1 MKKKTKKRLI
11 YMLVI
16 AGYVIPLVVFFSA
29 VIPVFIAN
37 AKY

>member
-1 MKKKTKKRLI
+1 MKKKTKKRII

-16 AGYVIPLVVFFSA
+16 AGYVIPLVVFFSF

-37 AKY
+37 SK